1 MVHLTKTLRFINNPG
16 FRKFYYGLQG
26 YNKYGLY
33 YDDFYD
39 YTDAAHLEAV
49 RRLPPDLYDQH
60 TYRLVRASQLEITKQ
75 FLPKEQ
81 WPSYEEDM
89 DKGRFLTPY
98 LDEVMKEKKEKEEWI
113 NFLSKD

>member
-1 MVHLTKTLRFINNPG
+1 M
-16 FRKFYYGLQG
+16 
-26 YNKYGLY
+26 Y

-60 TYRLVRASQLEITKQ
+60 TYRVVRASQLEITKQ

-81 WPSYEEDM
+81 WPSYEEVTLIM
-89 DKGRFLTPY
+89 C
-98 LDEVMKEKKEKEEWI
+98 
-113 NFLSKD
+113 